1 MIAHII
7 ATQEGQGHCQ
17 HLRSLLSIPFQHT
30 NIFSL
35 KITPVLTWLII
46 ISVCVCVRLCVL
58 CVCVVVGA
66 VLF

>member
-1 MIAHII
+1 MNYKMIAHII

-17 HLRSLLSIPFQHT
+17 HLRSLLSSPFQHT

-46 ISVCVCVRLCVL
+46 ISVCVCVCV
-58 CVCVVVGA
+58 
-66 VLF
+66 F

>member
-1 MIAHII
+1 MNYKMIAHII

-35 KITPVLTWLII
+35 KMTPILTWLII
-46 ISVCVCVRLCVL
+46 ISVCVY
-58 CVCVVVGA
+58 VCVFHP
-66 VLF
+66 LSL